1 MTIASLIAIAY
12 LPGAI
17 IFRLPIAD
25 RSKRASLPAEERLFW
40 AVIISIVVSTT
51 VAFAL
56 AAASTYSLTALT
68 WSNAVLAAALAVASR
83 GRLRLGGA
91 ARWPRWTA
99 ALPAALI
106 AAGVWMYFAVPAAE
120 YVIGGRDPGVYMN
133 EGIQI
138 AQSQSLVTTD
148 RIATAVPA
156 STRDL
161 FFPSYSNPN
170 FYSIR
175 FMGFHLRDPDTGVV
189 TGQFPQGY
197 PVWIAI
203 AYGLDGVTGTRR
215 VIAWWAILGVLT
227 IYFAA
232 NRLIGPLPAAAA
244 AGLLCVHVIQTWYA
258 RYPNSEIVTQVF
270 LFAALLAHAYA
281 HEDDDRFF
289 GPVAAS
295 LLGLALFTRF
305 PVVLPVAIAVAASL
319 LAHVS
324 GHRARRGFLVTIT
337 AWIVAGGVYY
347 LTQLRPYFARPIAY
361 VQSLDASQMAMLA
374 LGGAAAL
381 LLIWASRQPR
391 VSSAIRTTLPAL
403 LIAVV
408 ATGTVYALFARAPGG
423 TLAPHDAYALRVF
436 ADLYFTR
443 LAFALAV
450 IGYALLVW
458 RSFWRAP
465 ALILAVTA
473 VSLFFFYKMRIWPEN
488 FWLARRFLTE
498 VLPGAFIFVSAAL
511 FAPLW
516 MATQSSSTTHS
527 ATNQHE
533 STRLR
538 GLFSKNILVLSYPRA
553 QQSVFAAIG
562 IAAAVLLGY
571 RYLAASLPIRKHIE
585 YAEVIP
591 RIERLASRFEDN
603 DLVLFEARAASDLHV
618 LALPLSYI
626 YARNVLVL
634 YDSRPD
640 KRVFREFLWWAHEQ
654 YENVYFVA
662 GGGTDLL
669 SPGVGAVVLTTE
681 RFQVPEYQKTAY
693 DMYPKA
699 AVGKPFDFTIYKLVK
714 TSLTPPPQSL
724 DIGGTDD
731 LHLVD
736 FYPKERLGGGNLTF
750 RWSQDTSYL
759 LMSVPPQ
766 SREVALRLSGGRP
779 RGVPP
784 PRVTVSIDGQEL
796 SSAELTNEFRD
807 YVFPIPPDTV
817 STVARRADGV
827 QIRIDSSTWIPRTIL
842 GGSDTRALGVMIDR
856 AEIR

>member
-1 MTIASLIAIAY
+1 MIIASLVAIAY

-40 AVIISIVVSTT
+40 AVIISIVVTT
-51 VAFAL
+51 TIAFAL
-56 AAASTYSLTALT
+56 AAMSAYSLGTLAVC
-68 WSNAVLAAALAVASR
+68 NAVLAATLALASR
-83 GRLRLGGA
+83 GRLRLDTTA
-91 ARWPRWTA
+91 PWPRWTA

-106 AAGVWMYFAVPAAE
+106 AAGAWMYFAVPAAE

-138 AQSQSLVTTD
+138 AQSQSLVTSD
-148 RIATAVPA
+148 RMAARVPP

-161 FFPSYSNPN
+161 FFPSYFDPN
-170 FYSIR
+170 YYSVR
-175 FMGFHLRDPDTGVV
+175 FMGFHLRDPESGAV

-203 AYGLDGVTGTRR
+203 AYGLDGLTGTRR

-227 IYFAA
+227 VYFAA
-232 NRLIGPLPAAAA
+232 NRVIGPVPAAAA

-258 RYPNSEIVTQVF
+258 RYPNSEIVTQAF

-281 HEDDDRFF
+281 HEDDDPFF

-305 PVVLPVAIAVAASL
+305 PVVVPVGAAVAASL

-324 GHRARRGFLVTIT
+324 GHRARRGFLVTMA
-337 AWIVAGGVYY
+337 AWIGAAGVYY
-347 LTQLRPYFARPIAY
+347 LTHLRPYFGRPIAY
-361 VQSLDASQMAMLA
+361 VQSLDTLQMTALTLGALA
-374 LGGAAAL
+374 VGV
-381 LLIWASRQPR
+381 LIWASRQPR

-408 ATGTVYALFARAPGG
+408 TTGAIYALFVRAPGG
-423 TLAPHDAYALRVF
+423 RLAPHDAHAVRVF

-450 IGYALLVW
+450 IGYGLLVW

-498 VLPGAFIFVSAAL
+498 VLPGAVIFVSAAV

-516 MATQSSSTTHS
+516 MTTP
-527 ATNQHE
+527 
-533 STRLR
+533 
-538 GLFSKNILVLSYPRA
+538 SYSRVHKT
-553 QQSVFAAIG
+553 VFGAIG
-562 IAAAVLLGY
+562 IAAAMFLGY
-571 RYLAASLPIRKHIE
+571 QYLAASLPIRTHIE

-591 RIERLASRFEDN
+591 RLERLASRFDDN
-603 DLVLFEARAASDLHV
+603 DLVLFEARAASDLHA

-640 KRVFREFLWWAHEQ
+640 KPAVREFLSWAHEQ
-654 YENVYFVA
+654 YGNVFFVA

-669 SPGVGAVVLTTE
+669 SPGVGAVVVATE

-693 DMYPKA
+693 DIYPRR
-699 AVGKPFDFTIYKLVK
+699 AVGKPFDFTIYKLVR
-714 TSLTPPPQSL
+714 TAVAPPPQSL

-736 FYPKERLGGGNLTF
+736 FYPKERLGAGNLTF
-750 RWSQDTSYL
+750 RWTQDTSYL

-779 RGVPP
+779 RGVPL
-784 PRVTVSIDGQEL
+784 PRVAVSIDGVEL
-796 SSAELTNEFRD
+796 STAELTNEFRD
-807 YVFPIPPDTV
+807 YVFPIPPETV
-817 STVARRADGV
+817 SAVARRGEGV
-827 QIRIDSSTWIPRTIL
+827 QIRIQSSTWVPRTVL
-842 GGSDTRALGVMIDR
+842 GGSDTRALGVMVDK